1 MRHSKV
7 VVIELP
13 QWLGARG
20 QARRLCGSVPAVA
33 DDCLVVVESRGE
45 SVPDDEFCD
54 ELVRVVLTERKA
66 AQLVLH
72 ELPPRM
78 TSLLTSAAVRQG
90 VSARVKQQ

>member
-1 MRHSKV
+1 MRHRKV

-20 QARRLCGSVPAVA
+20 QARRLCAPVPGMA
-33 DDCLVVVESRGE
+33 DNCLVVVESRGE

-54 ELVRVVLTERKA
+54 ELVRVVLTERRA

-72 ELPPRM
+72 ELPPR
-78 TSLLTSAAVRQG
+78 TVSLLTSAAARQG
-90 VSARVKQQ
+90 VAARVRER